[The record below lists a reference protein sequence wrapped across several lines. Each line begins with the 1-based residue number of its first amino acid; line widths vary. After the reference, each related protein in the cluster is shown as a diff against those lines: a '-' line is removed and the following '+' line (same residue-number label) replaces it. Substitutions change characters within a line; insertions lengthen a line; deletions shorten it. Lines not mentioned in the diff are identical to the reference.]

1 MSLLFLCQLQ
11 KKLILIFFFSE
22 EMVVSVEEI
31 KNIAD
36 KTFDFVVRNSAKLA
50 IKILTEQNEEENEEK
65 FKKLVNKIFAEQINL
80 LEKMAE
86 EK

>member
-1 MSLLFLCQLQ
+1 MSVAEKTDFNF
-11 KKLILIFFFSE
+11 FFFSE

-50 IKILTEQNEEENEEK
+50 IKILTEQNEEENEEISK
-65 FKKLVNKIFAEQINL
+65 
-80 LEKMAE
+80 
-86 EK
+86 

>member
-1 MSLLFLCQLQ
+1 
-11 KKLILIFFFSE
+11 
-22 EMVVSVEEI
+22 MVVSVEEI

-65 FKKLVNKIFAEQINL
+65 FKKLVNKIFEEQINL
-80 LEKMAE
+80 LEKMTE
-86 EK
+86 GK